1 MMRIVID
8 FLLYSFLSAV
18 LFLLLYQFAGVQ
30 VSASGLIGSFIA
42 AMLAGTFYSQ
52 RAGADHSAGFAWKAA
67 AAIVAASITL
77 TAAVFAFYPATYEVL
92 QSLGTDPESRRLLY
106 GAIIVGLIV
115 SFLLIRLG
123 FGLGV
128 RIGMKAL
135 ERKIG
140 VDPERRARH

>member
-8 FLLYSFLSAV
+8 FLLFSFLSAA
-18 LFLLLYQFAGVQ
+18 LFLLLYQLTGVQ

-52 RAGADHSAGFAWKAA
+52 RAGADHSARFAWKAA
-67 AAIVAASITL
+67 AAIVAASIAL

-115 SFLLIRLG
+115 SFLMVRLG

-128 RIGMKAL
+128 RNGMKAL
-135 ERKIG
+135 ERKNQS
-140 VDPERRARH
+140 